1 MATYAMVAEPSRG
14 LADTAGVVGAPLSKE
29 S

>member
-1 MATYAMVAEPSRG
+1 VATYAIGGRRPRG
-14 LADTAGVVGAPLSKE
+14 PADTAGVVGAPLSKE